1 MSDLTNIPTGWLL
14 ASDGK
19 SISREFVF
27 RNFVKAVEAINI
39 IKDVAEAQNHHPD
52 LHLTQYKKLKIVLST
67 HDTGGITN
75 NDLNLA
81 GLINAMD
88 LEKKNV

>member
-1 MSDLTNIPTGWLL
+1 MPDLTNIPTGWLL

-27 RNFVKAVEAINI
+27 RNFIKAVEAINI

-67 HDTGGITN
+67 HDAGGITN